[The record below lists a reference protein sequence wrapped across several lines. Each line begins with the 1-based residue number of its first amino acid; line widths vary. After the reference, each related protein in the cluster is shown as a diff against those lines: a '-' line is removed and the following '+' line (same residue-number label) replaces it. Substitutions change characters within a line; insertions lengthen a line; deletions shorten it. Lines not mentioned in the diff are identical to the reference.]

1 MTLSRNKLVD
11 KFEFRLMDKLRWFC
25 VWLFALV
32 FSIPVRAIAQEP
44 FYYHYTIEE
53 GLPDMELYSLY
64 QSRDKF
70 LWAGSAKGL
79 VKFDGSKFTTY
90 QSPAQVSGSISGIT
104 QDAFHR
110 IWCHDF
116 SGRIFILQND
126 TLMLFKHWDPEKSS
140 TFPRIYFDEDN
151 SLYILTDNEI
161 TLYKPDFNFKDYL
174 PVKTIKLKNI
184 LTYGKPGIGLFLYS
198 EKGIAQVDKNL
209 NIHYFKDSNGQTS
222 FPDIEGRLIFLKN
235 GTEYYF
241 ISGTFKWY
249 KLNML
254 NYSYQLQG
262 QLPKTSVL
270 INATYI
276 ENNLWI
282 CTFDGVEHYWVSGT
296 TVTKIGDYFKSCQV
310 ADVITD
316 HEGNYW
322 VSTLNEGLY
331 MIPSLQIRWTSHQNS
346 NLIGRRVLRIA
357 SSNKYLFFGLANG
370 NLYRTQQNELTKI
383 NNSTSKQPV
392 ISIYVDTTQNRLYYA
407 SDFIYEAKGTNYKQ
421 SQKLLSN
428 GGVKG
433 LLVTP
438 RNLIIQGIGNGLYV
452 HVPKTT
458 TIEKSVPRWMLP
470 MLNETYLNF
479 GSQVY
484 TKTYTLLNKRIVFVL
499 GDPELNSLWVGTKDG
514 VYHIDRKG
522 IHQPLFGGNV
532 IHGMNATIYKDEVW
546 IATINNG
553 ILKIKNDTIT
563 QIGEKEGL
571 AGNRTAK
578 VSIHQNKA
586 FILSDRALQS
596 YDLLTGK
603 WETLNENDGIIPKLI
618 NDFEIYN
625 HRIWLGTSKGLIDLP
640 INLPL
645 LKPNPP
651 VLFLKG
657 VYAADQLLFTNSKNT
672 IDLPYG
678 KYNLKIKL
686 GAVSF
691 RNKGHFKIQYRIV
704 GWNNEWYAPLDESNT
719 VIELTTLPPGSYGF
733 EARASN
739 QDGMVSSSL
748 IKLNITIAPPFWR
761 KTWFIIFT
769 VLGITGIISLIFRL
783 RVKAINHSNQLLL
796 DKERLE
802 KELKASTLASIKSQM
817 NPHFLFNSLNTIQNY
832 IYKDERKQANYFLGK
847 FSDLMRK
854 ILRLSSKEKITLE
867 EEIETLGLYL
877 DLEKMRFQ
885 ESLEVTLIID
895 EKLDLGSVFI
905 PAMIIQPFIENA
917 LKHGLMPLKKN
928 KQLAITF
935 KEESPNFLLV
945 TIEDNGVGRK
955 ASAEKNKRKN
965 IQHNS
970 YSSEANKK
978 RLELLNGNNET
989 KKIALEII
997 DKTDEKNAASGTIV
1011 NLRIPF

>member
-1 MTLSRNKLVD
+1 MRKY
-11 KFEFRLMDKLRWFC
+11 F
-25 VWLFALV
+25 LFL
-32 FSIPVRAIAQEP
+32 FTIIQLICYGGEP

-53 GLPDMELYSLY
+53 GLPDMELYNLY

-70 LWAGSAKGL
+70 LWTGSAKGL

-104 QDAFHR
+104 EDAFHR

-126 TLMLFKHWDPEKSS
+126 TLSLFKHWDPEKST
-140 TFPRIYFDEDN
+140 TFPRIYFDEEY
-151 SLYILTDNEI
+151 SLYILTNNEI
-161 TLYKPDFNFKDYL
+161 TLYKPDFKLKDYL
-174 PVKTIKLKNI
+174 PVKTIQFKNI

-198 EKGIAQVDKNL
+198 EKGIATVDKNL
-209 NIHYFKDSNGQTS
+209 NIHYFKDNNGESS
-222 FPDIEGRLIFLKN
+222 FPDIDGRLIFLKN

-241 ISGTFKWY
+241 ISGTYKWY
-249 KLNML
+249 KLNL
-254 NYSYQLQG
+254 RNYSFQLNG
-262 QLPKTSVL
+262 ELPKTSVL
-270 INATYI
+270 INAAFVDS
-276 ENNLWI
+276 NLWI
-282 CTFDGVEHYWVSGT
+282 CTFDGIEHYRISGNT
-296 TVTKIGDYFKSCQV
+296 ITKKGNYFNSCQV

-331 MIPSLQIRWTSHQNS
+331 MIPSLQVQWTSNQNS
-346 NLIGRRVLRIA
+346 NLIGKRILRMA
-357 SSNKYLFFGLANG
+357 TSSKYLFFGLANG
-370 NLYRTQQNELTKI
+370 NLYRMRQNQLEKI
-383 NNSTSKQPV
+383 NNPPNKQPV
-392 ISIYVDTTQNRLYYA
+392 ISIYVDTALNRLYYA
-407 SDFIYEAKGTNYKQ
+407 ADLIYEAKGRNNEH

-433 LLVTP
+433 LLVTSN
-438 RNLIIQGIGNGLYV
+438 NLIVQGVGNGLYI
-452 HVPKTT
+452 HVPNTT
-458 TIEKSVPRWMLP
+458 SIEKSVPRWILP
-470 MLNETYLNF
+470 LIRETNLSF
-479 GSQVY
+479 GSEIY
-484 TKTYTLLNKRIVFVL
+484 TKTYILLNKRIVFVL
-499 GDPELNSLWVGTKDG
+499 GDRQLNSLWVGTKDG
-514 VYHIDRKG
+514 VYHIDSKG
-522 IHQPLFGGNV
+522 IHQPLFEGNV

-553 ILKIKNDTIT
+553 ILRIKNDSIT
-563 QIGEKEGL
+563 QIGEKDGL

-578 VSIHQNKA
+578 VSIYQNKA

-603 WETLNENDGIIPKLI
+603 WEMLNENDGIIPKLI
-618 NDFEIYN
+618 NDFAIFEN
-625 HRIWLGTSKGLIDLP
+625 RIWLGTSKGLIDLP
-640 INLPL
+640 INLPV

-651 VLFLKG
+651 ILFLKG
-657 VYAADQLLFTNSKNT
+657 AYAADQLLLTNSKNT

-704 GWNNEWYAPLDESNT
+704 GWNNEWYAPMEESNT
-719 VIELTTLPPGSYGF
+719 VIELTTLPPGTYGF

-739 QDGMVSSSL
+739 QDGLVSSNL

-761 KTWFIIFT
+761 KTWFIILA
-769 VLGITGIISLIFRL
+769 VVGIIGIISLIFRL
-783 RVKAINHSNQLLL
+783 RVKAINQGNQLLL

-854 ILRLSSKEKITLE
+854 ILRLSSQEKITLE

-885 ESLEVTLIID
+885 DSLEVTLTID

-905 PAMIIQPFIENA
+905 PAMIIQPFVENA

-928 KQLAITF
+928 KKLSITF
-935 KEESPNFLLV
+935 KEESPSLLLV

-965 IQHNS
+965 IHHNS

-989 KKIALEII
+989 EKIALEVI
-997 DKTDEKNAASGTIV
+997 DKTDEKNIASGTIV